1 MSASVATM
9 RVAPDALKQ
18 AVYARRDHFLAN
30 VATLTMKQARRLIEA
45 DLGLDAKALDE
56 ASTKAAVAQYVDLV
70 LAAGDGPSE
79 KPSAASKENR
89 APAATAKAA
98 KPVLKPAR
106 EDADEEEEEDADSDE
121 EEEDADS
128 DEDSDGSDDSDSGAA
143 FDEEEEAREGAEGGV
158 KKQEESQTN
167 EGFLRR
173 APVAGAVACP
183 ARGVQTSG
191 PDLPARVHA
200 SQGRRSADRG
210 AEKHPAR
217 QRPGCER
224 LREGGGQSARQSRA
238 RARPRRHR
246 REQRHRGR
254 PEARAVATDQWG
266 QATKYAEDAGDDDD
280 TSDEEDETSDEEDD
294 ASDDDDDAEKASDD
308 DDDAE
313 KADSVEPEDVFFDDD
328 DGDANDAVD
337 DTEAVN
343 ELKASK
349 APRRGGALYSDSDE
363 EEQRER
369 TRGSF

>member
-56 ASTKAAVAQYVDLV
+56 AATKAAVAQYVDLV

-128 DEDSDGSDDSDSGAA
+128 DEDSDGSDDSDSEPPSTKKKRHAKVPKVASKSKKAKRTKVSSAA
-143 FDEEEEAREGAEGGV
+143 
-158 KKQEESQTN
+158 
-167 EGFLRR
+167 
-173 APVAGAVACP
+173 APVAGAVAALREVCKRAGLTYQHVFMRHKEDD
-183 ARGVQTSG
+183 ARIEALENILRDNGLDANASEKAVAKVRAKVELAR
-191 PDLPARVHA
+191 DLDGIDA
-200 SQGRRSADRG
+200 SNVIEGGRRR
-210 AEKHPAR
+210 
-217 QRPGCER
+217 
-224 LREGGGQSARQSRA
+224 
-238 RARPRRHR
+238 
-246 REQRHRGR
+246 
-254 PEARAVATDQWG
+254 RAVATDQWG

-280 TSDEEDETSDEEDD
+280 TSDEEDDASDEEDD
-294 ASDDDDDAEKASDD
+294 ASDEE
-308 DDDAE
+308 DDAE
-313 KADSVEPEDVFFDDD
+313 KADSEVEPADVFFDDD

-337 DTEAVN
+337 DTEAAN

-363 EEQRER
+363 E
-369 TRGSF
+369 

>member
-1 MSASVATM
+1 MSASVAM

-121 EEEDADS
+121 
-128 DEDSDGSDDSDSGAA
+128 DSDGSDDSDSEPPSTKKKRHAKVPKVASKSKKAKRTKVSSAA
-143 FDEEEEAREGAEGGV
+143 
-158 KKQEESQTN
+158 
-167 EGFLRR
+167 
-173 APVAGAVACP
+173 APVAGAVAALREVCKRAGLTYQHVFMRHKEDD
-183 ARGVQTSG
+183 ARIEALENILRDNGLDANASEKAVAKVRAKVELER
-191 PDLPARVHA
+191 DLDGIDA
-200 SQGRRSADRG
+200 SNVIEGGRRR
-210 AEKHPAR
+210 
-217 QRPGCER
+217 
-224 LREGGGQSARQSRA
+224 
-238 RARPRRHR
+238 
-246 REQRHRGR
+246 
-254 PEARAVATDQWG
+254 RAVATDQWG

-280 TSDEEDETSDEEDD
+280 TSDEEDDASDEEDD
-294 ASDDDDDAEKASDD
+294 ASDEE
-308 DDDAE
+308 DDAE
-313 KADSVEPEDVFFDDD
+313 KADSEVEPADVFFDDD
-328 DGDANDAVD
+328 DGDASDAVD
-337 DTEAVN
+337 DTEAAN
-343 ELKASK
+343 DSKPAPLEAASK

-363 EEQRER
+363 E
-369 TRGSF
+369 

>member
-106 EDADEEEEEDADSDE
+106 EDADAEEEEDADSDE

-128 DEDSDGSDDSDSGAA
+128 DEDSDGSDDSDSEPPSTKKKRHAKVPKVASKSKKKAKRTKVSSAA
-143 FDEEEEAREGAEGGV
+143 
-158 KKQEESQTN
+158 
-167 EGFLRR
+167 
-173 APVAGAVACP
+173 APVAGAVA
-183 ARGVQTSG
+183 A
-191 PDLPARVHA
+191 
-200 SQGRRSADRG
+200 
-210 AEKHPAR
+210 
-217 QRPGCER
+217 
-224 LREGGGQSARQSRA
+224 LREVCKRAGLTYQHVFMRHKEDEARIEALKSILRDNGLDANASRRRWPKCA
-238 RARPRRHR
+238 PKSSRARPRRHR
-246 REQRHRGR
+246 RDNVIEGGR
-254 PEARAVATDQWG
+254 RRRAVATDQWG

-294 ASDDDDDAEKASDD
+294 AS
-308 DDDAE
+308 
-313 KADSVEPEDVFFDDD
+313 
-328 DGDANDAVD
+328 
-337 DTEAVN
+337 TTTTT
-343 ELKASK
+343 
-349 APRRGGALYSDSDE
+349 RRRLPTTTTTRKGGL
-363 EEQRER
+363 
-369 TRGSF
+369 RG

>member
-128 DEDSDGSDDSDSGAA
+128 DEDSDGSDDSDSEPPSTKKKRHAKVPKVASKSKKKAKRTKVSSAA
-143 FDEEEEAREGAEGGV
+143 
-158 KKQEESQTN
+158 
-167 EGFLRR
+167 
-173 APVAGAVACP
+173 APVAGAVAALREVCKRAGLTYQHVFMRHKEDE
-183 ARGVQTSG
+183 ARIEALKSILRDNGLDANASEKAVAKVRAKVELER
-191 PDLPARVHA
+191 DLDGIDA
-200 SQGRRSADRG
+200 SNVIEGGRRR
-210 AEKHPAR
+210 
-217 QRPGCER
+217 
-224 LREGGGQSARQSRA
+224 
-238 RARPRRHR
+238 
-246 REQRHRGR
+246 
-254 PEARAVATDQWG
+254 RAVATDQWG

-313 KADSVEPEDVFFDDD
+313 KADSEVEPADVFFDDD

-337 DTEAVN
+337 DTEAAN

-363 EEQRER
+363 E
-369 TRGSF
+369 

>member
-121 EEEDADS
+121 
-128 DEDSDGSDDSDSGAA
+128 DSDGSDDSDSEPPSTKKKRHAKVPKVASKSKKAKRTKVSSAA
-143 FDEEEEAREGAEGGV
+143 
-158 KKQEESQTN
+158 
-167 EGFLRR
+167 
-173 APVAGAVACP
+173 APVAGAVAALREVCKRAGLTYQHVFMRHKEDD
-183 ARGVQTSG
+183 ARIEALENILRDNGLDANASEKAVAKVRAKVELER
-191 PDLPARVHA
+191 DLDGIDA
-200 SQGRRSADRG
+200 SNVIEGGRRR
-210 AEKHPAR
+210 
-217 QRPGCER
+217 
-224 LREGGGQSARQSRA
+224 
-238 RARPRRHR
+238 
-246 REQRHRGR
+246 
-254 PEARAVATDQWG
+254 RAVATDQWG

-294 ASDDDDDAEKASDD
+294 ASDEEDDASDEE
-308 DDDAE
+308 DDAE
-313 KADSVEPEDVFFDDD
+313 KADSEVEPADVFFDDD
-328 DGDANDAVD
+328 DGDASDAVD
-337 DTEAVN
+337 DTEAAN
-343 ELKASK
+343 DSKPAPLEAASK

-363 EEQRER
+363 E
-369 TRGSF
+369 

>member
-30 VATLTMKQARRLIEA
+30 VATLTMKQARRLIET

-106 EDADEEEEEDADSDE
+106 EGADEE

-128 DEDSDGSDDSDSGAA
+128 DEDSDGSDDSDSEPPSTKKKRHAKVPKVASKRKKAKRTKVSSAA
-143 FDEEEEAREGAEGGV
+143 
-158 KKQEESQTN
+158 
-167 EGFLRR
+167 
-173 APVAGAVACP
+173 APVAGAVAALREVCKRAGLTYQHVFMRHKEDE
-183 ARGVQTSG
+183 ARIEALKSILRDNGLDANASEKAVAKVRAKVELER
-191 PDLPARVHA
+191 DLDGIDA
-200 SQGRRSADRG
+200 SNVIEGGRRR
-210 AEKHPAR
+210 
-217 QRPGCER
+217 
-224 LREGGGQSARQSRA
+224 
-238 RARPRRHR
+238 
-246 REQRHRGR
+246 
-254 PEARAVATDQWG
+254 RAVATDQWG

-308 DDDAE
+308 DDEAE
-313 KADSVEPEDVFFDDD
+313 KADSEVEPADVFFDDD

-337 DTEAVN
+337 DTEAAN

-349 APRRGGALYSDSDE
+349 APRRGGAL
-363 EEQRER
+363 
-369 TRGSF
+369 

>member
-106 EDADEEEEEDADSDE
+106 EGADEEEEEDADSDE

-128 DEDSDGSDDSDSGAA
+128 DEDSDGSDDSDSEPPSTKKKRHAKVPKVASKRKKAKRTKVSSAA
-143 FDEEEEAREGAEGGV
+143 
-158 KKQEESQTN
+158 
-167 EGFLRR
+167 
-173 APVAGAVACP
+173 APVAGAVAALREVCKRAGLTYQHVFMRHKEDE
-183 ARGVQTSG
+183 ARIEALKSILRDNGLDANASEKAVAKVRAKVELER
-191 PDLPARVHA
+191 DLDGIDA
-200 SQGRRSADRG
+200 SNVIEGGRRR
-210 AEKHPAR
+210 
-217 QRPGCER
+217 
-224 LREGGGQSARQSRA
+224 
-238 RARPRRHR
+238 
-246 REQRHRGR
+246 
-254 PEARAVATDQWG
+254 RAVATDQWG

-308 DDDAE
+308 DDEAE
-313 KADSVEPEDVFFDDD
+313 KADSEVEPADVFFDDD

-337 DTEAVN
+337 DTEAAN

-363 EEQRER
+363 E
-369 TRGSF
+369 

>member
-128 DEDSDGSDDSDSGAA
+128 DEDSDGSDDSDSEPPSTKKKRHAKVPKVASKRKKAKRTKVSSAA
-143 FDEEEEAREGAEGGV
+143 
-158 KKQEESQTN
+158 
-167 EGFLRR
+167 
-173 APVAGAVACP
+173 APVAGAVAALREVCKRAGLTYQHVFMRHKKDE
-183 ARGVQTSG
+183 ARIEALKSILRDNGLDANASEKAVAKVRAKVELER
-191 PDLPARVHA
+191 DLDGIDA
-200 SQGRRSADRG
+200 SNVIEGGRRR
-210 AEKHPAR
+210 
-217 QRPGCER
+217 
-224 LREGGGQSARQSRA
+224 
-238 RARPRRHR
+238 
-246 REQRHRGR
+246 
-254 PEARAVATDQWG
+254 RAVATDQWG

-294 ASDDDDDAEKASDD
+294 ASDDDDDAEKA
-308 DDDAE
+308 
-313 KADSVEPEDVFFDDD
+313 DSEVEPADVFFDDD

-337 DTEAVN
+337 DTEAAN

-363 EEQRER
+363 E
-369 TRGSF
+369 

>member
-128 DEDSDGSDDSDSGAA
+128 DEDSDGSDDSDSEPPSTKKKRHAKVPKVASKSKKKAKRTKVSSAA
-143 FDEEEEAREGAEGGV
+143 
-158 KKQEESQTN
+158 
-167 EGFLRR
+167 
-173 APVAGAVACP
+173 APVAGAVAALREVCKRAGLTYQHVFMRHKEDE
-183 ARGVQTSG
+183 ARIEALKSILRDNGLDANASEKAVAKVRAKVELER
-191 PDLPARVHA
+191 DLDGIDA
-200 SQGRRSADRG
+200 SNVIEGGRRR
-210 AEKHPAR
+210 
-217 QRPGCER
+217 
-224 LREGGGQSARQSRA
+224 
-238 RARPRRHR
+238 
-246 REQRHRGR
+246 
-254 PEARAVATDQWG
+254 RAVATDQWG

-294 ASDDDDDAEKASDD
+294 ASDDDDDAEKA
-308 DDDAE
+308 
-313 KADSVEPEDVFFDDD
+313 DSEVEHADVFFDDD

-337 DTEAVN
+337 DTEAAN

-363 EEQRER
+363 E
-369 TRGSF
+369 

>member
-121 EEEDADS
+121 EEEDEEEEDS
-128 DEDSDGSDDSDSGAA
+128 DEDSDGSDDSDSEPPSTKKKRHAKVPKVASKRKKAKRTKVSSAA
-143 FDEEEEAREGAEGGV
+143 
-158 KKQEESQTN
+158 
-167 EGFLRR
+167 
-173 APVAGAVACP
+173 APVAGAVAALREVCKRAGLTYQHVFMRHKEDE
-183 ARGVQTSG
+183 ARIEALKSILRDNGLDANASEKAVAKVRAKVELER
-191 PDLPARVHA
+191 DLDGIDA
-200 SQGRRSADRG
+200 SNVIEGGRRR
-210 AEKHPAR
+210 
-217 QRPGCER
+217 
-224 LREGGGQSARQSRA
+224 
-238 RARPRRHR
+238 
-246 REQRHRGR
+246 
-254 PEARAVATDQWG
+254 RAVATDQWG

-313 KADSVEPEDVFFDDD
+313 KADSEVEPADVFFDDD

-337 DTEAVN
+337 DTEAAN

-363 EEQRER
+363 E
-369 TRGSF
+369 

>member
-128 DEDSDGSDDSDSGAA
+128 DEDSDGSDDSDSEPPSTKKKRHAKVPKVASKSKKAKRTKVSSAA
-143 FDEEEEAREGAEGGV
+143 
-158 KKQEESQTN
+158 
-167 EGFLRR
+167 
-173 APVAGAVACP
+173 APVAGAVAALREVCKRAGLTYQHVFMRHKEDE
-183 ARGVQTSG
+183 ARIEALKSILRDNGLDANASEKAVAKVRAKVELER
-191 PDLPARVHA
+191 DLDGIDA
-200 SQGRRSADRG
+200 SNVIEGGRRR
-210 AEKHPAR
+210 
-217 QRPGCER
+217 
-224 LREGGGQSARQSRA
+224 
-238 RARPRRHR
+238 
-246 REQRHRGR
+246 
-254 PEARAVATDQWG
+254 RAVATDQWG
-266 QATKYAEDAGDDDD
+266 QATKYVEDAGDDDD
-280 TSDEEDETSDEEDD
+280 TSDEEDDASDEEDD
-294 ASDDDDDAEKASDD
+294 ASDEE
-308 DDDAE
+308 DDAE
-313 KADSVEPEDVFFDDD
+313 KADSEVEPADVFFDDD
-328 DGDANDAVD
+328 DGDASDAVD
-337 DTEAVN
+337 DTEAAN
-343 ELKASK
+343 DSKPAPLEAASK

-363 EEQRER
+363 E
-369 TRGSF
+369 

>member
-128 DEDSDGSDDSDSGAA
+128 DEDSDGSDDSDSEPPSTKKKRHAKVPKVASKSKKKAKRTKVSSAA
-143 FDEEEEAREGAEGGV
+143 
-158 KKQEESQTN
+158 
-167 EGFLRR
+167 
-173 APVAGAVACP
+173 APSP
-183 ARGVQTSG
+183 ARSR
-191 PDLPARVHA
+191 PCARCA
-200 SQGRRSADRG
+200 N
-210 AEKHPAR
+210 
-217 QRPGCER
+217 ER
-224 LREGGGQSARQSRA
+224 A
-238 RARPRRHR
+238 
-246 REQRHRGR
+246 
-254 PEARAVATDQWG
+254 
-266 QATKYAEDAGDDDD
+266 
-280 TSDEEDETSDEEDD
+280 
-294 ASDDDDDAEKASDD
+294 
-308 DDDAE
+308 
-313 KADSVEPEDVFFDDD
+313 
-328 DGDANDAVD
+328 
-337 DTEAVN
+337 
-343 ELKASK
+343 
-349 APRRGGALYSDSDE
+349 
-363 EEQRER
+363 
-369 TRGSF
+369 